1 MTADRWIGAAAV
13 VIVGVWVLIKAQY
26 PHTDNADAGGADP
39 TVGTTDGLRALA
51 AAIATAEGF
60 GLPGALPTRANNPGD
75 LMRGNVGL
83 GTIGGITVFRSVA
96 DGWAALH
103 AQLRAIAQGTSAY
116 YTPTMTI
123 AELAARYTATEV
135 DAWTS
140 NVVAA
145 LRAKGYD
152 VDADT
157 PIAVVLT

>member
-13 VIVGVWVLIKAQY
+13 VVVGVWVLTKAQY
-26 PHTDNADAGGADP
+26 PHTDNPDAGGADP
-39 TVGTTDGLRALA
+39 TVGTTDGLRAFA

-75 LMRGNVGL
+75 LMLGDIGF
-83 GTIGGITVFRSVA
+83 GTIGGITVFRSAA

-103 AQLRAIAQGTSAY
+103 TQLRKIAAGTSAIY
-116 YTPTMTI
+116 DPTMTF
-123 AELAARYTATEV
+123 AEMAARYTATQI
-135 DAWTS
+135 DSWTS
-140 NVVAA
+140 NVVAG